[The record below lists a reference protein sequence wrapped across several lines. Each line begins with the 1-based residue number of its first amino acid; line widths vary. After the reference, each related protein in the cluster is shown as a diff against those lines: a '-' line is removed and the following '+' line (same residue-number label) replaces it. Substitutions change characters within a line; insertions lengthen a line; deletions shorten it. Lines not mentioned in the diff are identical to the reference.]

1 MVSLPSRQPDN
12 IKNAEIDRLLY
23 QVHVIKLD
31 AKGLAEGLTREQLNW
46 RPEPGRWS
54 VAQCLDHLN
63 AINRAS
69 AELLD
74 RAVAEGRQKGLLK
87 DGPYAYGFL
96 SRWFLQTL
104 EPPVKRRFR
113 APAKFRPG
121 ADRSLDD
128 VLPPFLALHERVET
142 LLRQADGLDLAR
154 IKVPSPVTSLFRY
167 SLGMAFWLLTAHDRR
182 HLWQA
187 RQVLQ
192 DRRFPNAPRREPA
205 GTATSSS

>member
-1 MVSLPSRQPDN
+1 MVSLPSRQPDR

-23 QVHVIKLD
+23 QVHVIKID

-46 RPEPGRWS
+46 SPGPGRWS

-63 AINRAS
+63 AINAAS
-69 AELLD
+69 ASLLE
-74 RAVAEGRQKGLLK
+74 RAVAEGRRKAMLK

-96 SRWFLQTL
+96 SRWFLKTM
-104 EPPVKRRFR
+104 EPPVTRRVG
-113 APAKFRPG
+113 APRKFRP
-121 ADRSLDD
+121 AAERSVDE
-128 VLPPFLALHERVET
+128 VLPPFLSLHERIEDLV
-142 LLRQADGLDLAR
+142 RQADGLDLVR
-154 IKVPSPVTSLFRY
+154 IKVPSPVTSLIRY

-192 DRRFPNAPRREPA
+192 DRRFPHAQQRAPA
-205 GTATSSS
+205 QTATSSS